1 MDTERF
7 HPDSDDLADNLI
19 IEQGEPTDI
28 DILELEREAE
38 SILGEALEQEPIAPP
53 EPKTK
58 TRKRKPEK
66 NNSEKSEACVHHWI
80 VETPVDGISHG
91 TCKNCKAEKGFDHNK
106 AFGGTWDKISR
117 RKYEEVQ
124 RRNRDE
130 KGRFLL

>member
-1 MDTERF
+1 MERETESISGESF
-7 HPDSDDLADNLI
+7 G
-19 IEQGEPTDI
+19 QEPT
-28 DILELEREAE
+28 
-38 SILGEALEQEPIAPP
+38 ALP
-53 EPKTK
+53 EPKAK
-58 TRKRKPEK
+58 TRKRGSQKD
-66 NNSEKSEACVHHWI
+66 NSEKSEACVHHWV